1 MSKTITTGWIT
12 DKINGI
18 AVSRIACSS
27 KNYAPCSSRTVSFL
41 AVHYT
46 GNAKDTATGNGN
58 YFKNNSAGASAHL
71 FVDDSHI
78 VQSVRLKDRAWHVG
92 ANSYK
97 HKTCRNTNSIGIE
110 MCTSGGYKVSA
121 KTKQNAAYLCAYLC
135 RMLGISAN
143 QVDTYVLRH
152 WDVTDKNCPAQ
163 MAGNGNAEWTAFK
176 AEVKSILNGKPNAS
190 NSAPVSAS
198 SFKVQVS
205 ISNLNIRKGP
215 GTNYAKTGKKTGKGV
230 FTITETKSG
239 TGSKAGWGKLKSG
252 AGWISLDYAKR
263 I

>member
-1 MSKTITTGWIT
+1 
-12 DKINGI
+12 
-18 AVSRIACSS
+18 
-27 KNYAPCSSRTVSFL
+27 
-41 AVHYT
+41 
-46 GNAKDTATGNGN
+46 
-58 YFKNNSAGASAHL
+58 
-71 FVDDSHI
+71 
-78 VQSVRLKDRAWHVG
+78 
-92 ANSYK
+92 
-97 HKTCRNTNSIGIE
+97 
-110 MCTSGGYKVSA
+110 
-121 KTKQNAAYLCAYLC
+121 
-135 RMLGISAN
+135 
-143 QVDTYVLRH
+143 
-152 WDVTDKNCPAQ
+152 

-252 AGWISLDYAKR
+252 AGWISLDYCTR
-263 I
+263 V

>member
-1 MSKTITTGWIT
+1 MSKTITTGWIS

-18 AVSRIACSS
+18 AVTQSACSS
-27 KNYAPCSSRTVSFL
+27 QNYAACASRAVSYI
-41 AVHYT
+41 VIHYT
-46 GNAKDTATGNGN
+46 GNSSDTAAANCN
-58 YFKNNSAGASAHL
+58 YFKTGGRGASAH
-71 FVDDSHI
+71 FFADDTHI
-78 VQSVRLKDRAWHVG
+78 MQSVKLKDRAWHVG

-110 MCTSGGYKVSA
+110 MCTSGSYKVSA

-135 RMLGISAN
+135 RLLSITAG

-152 WDVTDKNCPAQ
+152 WDVTGKNCPAQ
-163 MAGNGNAEWTAFK
+163 MAGNGNVEWTAFK

-252 AGWISLDYAKR
+252 AGWISLDYCTR
-263 I
+263 V

>member
-1 MSKTITTGWIT
+1 M
-12 DKINGI
+12 
-18 AVSRIACSS
+18 
-27 KNYAPCSSRTVSFL
+27 
-41 AVHYT
+41 
-46 GNAKDTATGNGN
+46 
-58 YFKNNSAGASAHL
+58 
-71 FVDDSHI
+71 
-78 VQSVRLKDRAWHVG
+78 QSVKLKDRAWHVG

-135 RMLGISAN
+135 RLLGITAG

-190 NSAPVSAS
+190 TSAPVSAA

-215 GTNYAKTGKKTGKGV
+215 GTNYARTGKKTGKGV